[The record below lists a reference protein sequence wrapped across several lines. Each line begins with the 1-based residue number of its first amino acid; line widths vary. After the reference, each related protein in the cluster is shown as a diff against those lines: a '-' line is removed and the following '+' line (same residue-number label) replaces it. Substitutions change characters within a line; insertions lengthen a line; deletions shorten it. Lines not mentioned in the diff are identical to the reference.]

1 MFPIGTDASLNR
13 AAAELGLVLDA
24 ERREHVANE
33 QLRMVLMHTRIGALA
48 ATTFALFAAWHLR
61 DSVPLAALQAW
72 VLAKVL
78 IVFVRIAVAQVYRRR
93 GMPGGPTW
101 RRATYVLLAIDGLV
115 WGCAGFALAFQPEAV
130 TAFVMAAMA
139 GITSVATFGLQVRSV
154 ATAAY
159 VAPILL
165 PSALGLALRGDQFGL
180 FGALG
185 FVVLLVLQLVTAQG
199 AQQRLA
205 QGVLLR
211 VQAQALAAEKE
222 AALQLAQHQSAVK
235 SQFLAKISHELR
247 TPLHGILG
255 LARLVHLEQHDP
267 DVARRVELIEASGTH
282 LLALINDL
290 LDISRMEAGRFA
302 TRNEPFDLAAL
313 CDQLREVFVVRAQ
326 DKGLAL
332 SLEMSLPH
340 PCRVIGDAARVR
352 QVLNN
357 LIGNAL
363 KFTQRG
369 SVRILVGRDPQQ
381 PARVRMEVIDTGD
394 GIVPAD
400 LPRIF
405 QAFHQSAPDTS
416 SPTEGAGLGLT
427 IAREIAQSMGGDITV
442 TSRLGEGSSFVFT
455 ALLPPDSHPP
465 APTEAPSAPPP
476 LPRPMRVLVAEDDDV
491 NALIVGAYLD
501 ALGVQHERVPDGR
514 QAVGHA
520 LRETGRP
527 DLVLMD
533 VRMPVLDGIAATR
546 EIRAQEHSLALPR
559 LPVIALTAT
568 TQADDQA
575 ACLAAGMD
583 EVLAKPFTHEQLA
596 QLLARHAPVV

>member
-1 MFPIGTDASLNR
+1 MFPIGTDASLTR
-13 AAAELGLVLDA
+13 AAAELGIVLDA
-24 ERREHVANE
+24 ERREHVASE
-33 QLRMVLMHTRIGALA
+33 QLRMVLLHTRVGALA
-48 ATTFALFAAWHLR
+48 ATGFALFAAWHLR
-61 DSVPLAALQAW
+61 ESVAPHVLQGW
-72 VLAKVL
+72 LLAKVL
-78 IVFVRIAVAQVYRRR
+78 VVAARMGLAQRYRRR
-93 GMPGGPTW
+93 GMPGGATW
-101 RRATYVLLAIDGLV
+101 RRRTYALLAVDGLV
-115 WGCAGFALAFQPEAV
+115 WGSAGFGLAFETEAV
-130 TAFVMAAMA
+130 TAFVMASLA

-159 VAPILL
+159 VGPILL
-165 PSALGLALRGDQFGL
+165 PCALGLALRGDQFGL
-180 FGALG
+180 FGAIG
-185 FVVLLVLQLVTAQG
+185 FLILFALQMATAHN

-211 VQAQALAAEKE
+211 LQAQALAAEKE

-235 SQFLAKISHELR
+235 TQFLAKISHELR

-302 TRNEPFDLAAL
+302 TRNEAFDLAAL
-313 CDQLREVFVVRAQ
+313 CEQLREVFVVRAQ

-332 SLEMSLPH
+332 TLEMSLPH
-340 PCRVIGDAARVR
+340 PCWVVGDAARVR

-357 LIGNAL
+357 LVGNAL

-369 SVRILVGRDPQQ
+369 SIRIVVTRDPQQ
-381 PARVRMEVIDTGD
+381 IERVRIEVIDTGD

-405 QAFHQSAPDTS
+405 QAFHQSAPDLT

-427 IAREIAQSMGGDITV
+427 IAREIAQSMGGDISV

-455 ALLPPDSHPP
+455 ARMPPQERPP
-465 APTEAPSAPPP
+465 VADEAPAALP
-476 LPRPMRVLVAEDDDV
+476 LPRPLRVLVAEDDDV

-533 VRMPVLDGIAATR
+533 WRMPVLDGIAATR
-546 EIRAQEHSLALPR
+546 EIRAQESSLALPR
-559 LPVIALTAT
+559 VPVIALTAT
-568 TQADDQA
+568 TLADDRA

-583 EVLAKPFTHEQLA
+583 AVLAKPFTKEQLA
-596 QLLARHAPVV
+596 ELLARHAPVA